1 MIIVI
6 CFLIAK
12 NVFTSVT
19 EKKNTY
25 NALMHLTFHR
35 NKVLNFF
42 CILRKISLTSKY
54 FIFIINNN
62 EGCNSPAYN
71 CLLIYDVAQVNV
83 NIADVS
89 IFWQK

>member
-1 MIIVI
+1 
-6 CFLIAK
+6 
-12 NVFTSVT
+12 
-19 EKKNTY
+19 
-25 NALMHLTFHR
+25 MHLTFHR

-54 FIFIINNN
+54 FIFVINNN

-89 IFWQK
+89 IFGKNSIFTQSNSMRAALEIF